1 MGRGH
6 LCMSEP
12 GLDGQEV
19 HAGLEKL
26 HGEGV
31 PEDVWRYGLVGQG
44 WPDDHGL
51 GGRPPNDVRCSE
63 TSQAFIVG
71 PDENRPRLV
80 MGDSAFFQQ
89 GRHHSHQILGNG
101 DDAVSAPLAA
111 EQHLRV
117 RSPQLKVVCVDASGL
132 GDPGAGPRQEKQKR
146 PVAPTT
152 GRPLIGCRNEGVHF
166 GHGEVV
172 RHLNMSP

>member
-1 MGRGH
+1 MCGDMG
-6 LCMSEP
+6 LSAKV
-12 GLDGQEV
+12 GLITTALAAARRTMCV
-19 HAGLEKL
+19 APKR
-26 HGEGV
+26 V
-31 PEDVWRYGLVGQG
+31 
-44 WPDDHGL
+44 
-51 GGRPPNDVRCSE
+51 
-63 TSQAFIVG
+63 QAFVVG
-71 PDENRPRLV
+71 PDKNRPRLV

-152 GRPLIGCRNEGVHF
+152 GRPLIGRRNEGVHF
-166 GHGEVV
+166 GLGEVV
-172 RHLNMSP
+172 RHLNMRPFNGDRQNALGNAEGRRIGPACSQRS